1 MIKNIIIFGSNF
13 GSVVHINAIKKL
25 KLFSKISVCSPNI
38 KKKKITIKNIKKYT
52 DYKTALKNNYDAVG
66 VATTPNI
73 QSKICNYII
82 KNKKNLKYILLEK
95 PIAPKFNEAKKIIK
109 FLIKNKI
116 NFLVN
121 FIFENISA
129 FKELLKILKKKKII
143 YVKYEWTF
151 KQAYFKNKIKTWKT
165 NYLYGGGIVNYYLIH
180 VFYNLYLF
188 FNDLKI
194 IKIEYVKNK
203 KLVTKI
209 NLLMLD
215 SEKTN
220 IIVQMNINSSNRKH
234 SLLFVT
240 AKEKYNLINTSKDW
254 VKNFNLYKNGKKI
267 RFRNKKYSRVNLTAQ
282 NYNKLFMSKYLKKEI
297 IKKIIKSHKLCDE
310 IVNII
315 YN

>member
-25 KLFSKISVCSPNI
+25 KSFLKISVCSPNI
-38 KKKKITIKNIKKYT
+38 KKKKIAIKNIKT
-52 DYKTALKNNYDAVG
+52 FNDYKTALENNYDAVG
-66 VATTPNI
+66 LATTPNI
-73 QSKICNYII
+73 QSVICNYII

-95 PIAPKFNEAKKIIK
+95 PIAPKFNQTKKIIK
-109 FLIKNKI
+109 FLIKKKI

-165 NYLYGGGIVNYYLIH
+165 NYLYGGGLVNYYLIH

-194 IKIEYVKNK
+194 IKIEYVKSK

-209 NLLMLD
+209 NLLMSD

-234 SLLFVT
+234 SLVFVT
-240 AKEKYNLINTSKDW
+240 EKEKYTLINTSKDW

-267 RFRNKKYSRVNLTAQ
+267 RFKNKKYNRVNLTAQ
-282 NYNKLFMSKYLKKEI
+282 NYDKLFMSKYLKKEI

-310 IVNII
+310 TVNKI

>member
-25 KLFSKISVCSPNI
+25 KSFLKISVCSPNI
-38 KKKKITIKNIKKYT
+38 KKKKIALKNIKT
-52 DYKTALKNNYDAVG
+52 FNDYKIALENNYDAVG
-66 VATTPNI
+66 LATTPNI
-73 QSKICNYII
+73 QSEICNYII

-95 PIAPKFNEAKKIIK
+95 PIAPKFNQTKKIIK
-109 FLIKNKI
+109 FLVKKKI

-143 YVKYEWTF
+143 YAKYEWTF
-151 KQAYFKNKIKTWKT
+151 KQAYFENKIKTWKT
-165 NYLYGGGIVNYYLIH
+165 NYLYGGGLVNYYLIH

-194 IKIEYVKNK
+194 IKIEYEMNK

-215 SEKTN
+215 SAKTN
-220 IIVQMNINSSNRKH
+220 ILVQMNINSSNRKH
-234 SLLFVT
+234 SLFFVT

-267 RFRNKKYSRVNLTAQ
+267 IFRNKKYNRVNLTAQ
-282 NYNKLFMSKYLKKEI
+282 NYDKLFMSNYLKKEI

-310 IVNII
+310 IVNKI

>member
-38 KKKKITIKNIKKYT
+38 KKKKITINNTKKYT

-194 IKIEYVKNK
+194 IKIEYVKSK

-240 AKEKYNLINTSKDW
+240 AKEEYNLINTSKDW

-267 RFRNKKYSRVNLTAQ
+267 KFRNKKYSRVNLTAQ

-297 IKKIIKSHKLCDE
+297 IKKIIKCHKLCDK
-310 IVNII
+310 IVNKI